1 MKKNNFSINKKIF
14 ALFMVLVLFLAPMFA
29 EAGATADAPDA
40 VIKVAKNFRAVAF
53 GAIPGLLIA
62 AKFVFDIVSSYM
74 DNQRGPEKRNK
85 AIIGL
90 VITLGILGL
99 FVVIVNYL
107 FADASTSQAKN
118 IFSAFTKGE

>member
-1 MKKNNFSINKKIF
+1 MKKNNLSINKKIF
-14 ALFMVLVLFLAPMFA
+14 ALFMVLVLFVVPMFA
-29 EAGATADAPDA
+29 ADADAPTE

-74 DNQRGPEKRNK
+74 DSQRGPEKRNK

-107 FADASTSQAKN
+107 FTDKGQASA
-118 IFSAFTKGE
+118 IFNAFTGATT

>member
-1 MKKNNFSINKKIF
+1 MKKNNLSINKKVFTFF
-14 ALFMVLVLFLAPMFA
+14 AVLVVLAVPVFA
-29 EAGATADAPDA
+29 EGASLKAVEDVAG
-40 VIKVAKNFRAVAF
+40 KFRTVAF

-107 FADASTSQAKN
+107 FTDKGQASA
-118 IFSAFTKGE
+118 IFNAFTGSTT